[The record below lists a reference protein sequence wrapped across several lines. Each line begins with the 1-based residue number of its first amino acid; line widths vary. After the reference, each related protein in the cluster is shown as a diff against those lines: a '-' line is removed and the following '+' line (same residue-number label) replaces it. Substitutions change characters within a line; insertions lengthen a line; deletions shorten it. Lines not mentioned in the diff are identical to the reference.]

1 MTIEQMTEYLTRL
14 SNQRFQTKLL
24 NVILTCFSEID
35 ATKKMVIELQEKVN
49 QIIGEWNKKE
59 DQENA
64 EALNNDIEE
73 YNALMNSVN
82 EDTGAAQEE

>member
-35 ATKKMVIELQEKVN
+35 ATKKMVVELQEKVN

-64 EALNNDIEE
+64 EAFNNDIEE
-73 YNALMNSVN
+73 YSAQVNSVS
-82 EDTGAAQEE
+82 EDTGAAEE

>member
-24 NVILTCFSEID
+24 NVILTCFSEIN

-59 DQENA
+59 DQENT

-73 YNALMNSVN
+73 YNTQMNSVS
-82 EDTGAAQEE
+82 EDTGAAKEE

>member
-64 EALNNDIEE
+64 EAFNNDIEE
-73 YNALMNSVN
+73 YNAQMNSVS
-82 EDTGAAQEE
+82 EDTGAAKEE

>member
-59 DQENA
+59 DQEDA
-64 EALNNDIEE
+64 EAFNNDIKE
-73 YNALMNSVN
+73 YSAQVNSVN
-82 EDTGAAQEE
+82 EDTGAAEE